1 MGSNESLDQILLW
14 AIAFVLIVYLLTYKK
29 PTGETDRNNA
39 QAYMYPI
46 RLTISE
52 SSAILRQF
60 IFDNFDVPLNW
71 IINTYTRT
79 PTYPRNFDELRGSKL
94 FLFFSS
100 LDISEDHILL
110 IKYVNERIQRE
121 RRDLY
126 KTVWIPIAENLNWEA
141 HRVDNY
147 LLGIARRLSCYTARP
162 HPACIRNI
170 KDTYRL
176 HNRNNYL
183 VLVEMDQRG
192 HANEYDPDT
201 TIVRER
207 MARFGFRN

>member
-1 MGSNESLDQILLW
+1 MCRWTGSLTLTLALRLACYLSLSLHCYSYIITDKDLIHYC
-14 AIAFVLIVYLLTYKK
+14 AFLFCPK
-29 PTGETDRNNA
+29 
-39 QAYMYPI
+39 
-46 RLTISE
+46 
-52 SSAILRQF
+52 
-60 IFDNFDVPLNW
+60 
-71 IINTYTRT
+71 
-79 PTYPRNFDELRGSKL
+79 TYPRNFDELRGSKL

-207 MARFGFRN
+207 MARFGFRNWRKK